1 MKDSLGRSIDYLR
14 ISVTDRCNLRC
25 VYCMPAEGVK
35 STPCREILRY
45 EEILEVA
52 KIARKLGVK
61 HVRVTGGEPLVR
73 KNLEFLI
80 CGLREIGFEDI
91 SLTTN
96 GILLPAFALSLKKA
110 GLNRTNI
117 SLDSLSPG
125 TFQTLTRV
133 GNLDEVMAGIR
144 SALEADLHPV
154 KLNMVV
160 LAGVNDSEVETLA
173 EWTFRE
179 PVHVRFIEVMPMG
192 AKDEVAATKMVTA
205 GEVLGRVQKLG
216 KLSPSNVQG
225 AGPASIYK
233 LPGAKGTIGIIS
245 PMTGPFC
252 SFCNRLRLTADGKL
266 RPCLA
271 KDIEYNVKEVLRRE
285 NRDDLE
291 DRLRELIVRA
301 ITAKPGQHNLAS
313 HPEFARR
320 MCQIGG

>member
-1 MKDSLGRSIDYLR
+1 MRDSFGRNVDYLR

-35 STPCREILRY
+35 STPCSEILRY

-52 KIARKLGVK
+52 GAARRLGIR

-73 KNLEFLI
+73 RNPEFLI
-80 CGLREIGFEDI
+80 NGLKEIGFEDI

-96 GILLPAFALSLKKA
+96 GLLLPAFAASLRKA
-110 GLNRTNI
+110 GLNRVNI
-117 SLDSLSPG
+117 SLDSLNPD
-125 TFQTLTRV
+125 TFRALTRV
-133 GNLDEVMAGIR
+133 GNLDGAMDGIR
-144 SALEADLHPV
+144 SALEAELHPV

-160 LAGVNDSEVETLA
+160 VAGVNDSEVETLA

-179 PVHVRFIEVMPMG
+179 PVHVRFIEVMPVG
-192 AKDEVAATKMVTA
+192 TENEVAAAGMVTA
-205 GEVLGRVQKLG
+205 GEILDRVHKLG
-216 KLSPSNVQG
+216 KLIPSNVQG
-225 AGPASIYK
+225 AGPATTYR
-233 LPGAKGTIGIIS
+233 LPGAKGTVGIIS

-252 SFCNRLRLTADGKL
+252 GSCNRLRLTADGKL

-271 KDIEYNVKEVLRRE
+271 RDIEFDVKEVLRRE
-285 NRDDLE
+285 NHGVLE
-291 DRLRELIVRA
+291 DKLKELIVQA
-301 ITAKPGQHNLAS
+301 VAAKPDQHDLAA